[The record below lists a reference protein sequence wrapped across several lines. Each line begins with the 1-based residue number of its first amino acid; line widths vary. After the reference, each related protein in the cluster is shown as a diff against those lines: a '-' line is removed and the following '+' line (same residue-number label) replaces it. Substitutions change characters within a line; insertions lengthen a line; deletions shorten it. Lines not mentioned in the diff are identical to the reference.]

1 MKSSNRANGEVRCF
15 LCFNPKL
22 QEYHLQL
29 EEFLNFVLKRKI
41 FLENHDSHL
50 INKEKEK
57 LSNNIF
63 NSLKTECNKL
73 IKPCKC
79 DTYAHIQ
86 CLIQYCILHFTLKCD
101 ECQSEYS
108 LEFHELNES
117 NEKTFFIIKATLFF
131 LIHIILLIVS
141 ILFCVFRW
149 IPRLYD
155 FWNFFFGISL
165 LILNSV
171 VFYGFIKIVW
181 EKFNLINNNTFP
193 FFINNNSNSNKNS
206 DNKYNK
212 FGIFLK
218 RALMSTIEE
227 LVERKINSRLYIYST
242 LNSQRQLNEYINNNN
257 NEMFDSNSEQ
267 VKEEL
272 KEDLE
277 NKFHGAQIIKSTL
290 IENEGININNHNNNN
305 NEIHNEKTYQ
315 YIEKKFPK
323 SLTKTGNT
331 GTSHEIPRKK
341 IVHRIV
347 KSDKNNN
354 VNNNNNNNNNININN
369 ENNDN
374 NIENKNNEINNNIK
388 NNELIDDETKRN
400 NNNNNTN
407 TNNNLITNENNSNP
421 KPEQGDDLLNLNV
434 KKDKITN
441 GFFKEGDATIEEQ
454 AAKKLLKN

>member
-22 QEYHLQL
+22 QEYHLQF
-29 EEFLNFVLKRKI
+29 EDFLNFVLKRKI
-41 FLENHDSHL
+41 FLENHENSKLLKTDAE
-50 INKEKEK
+50 I
-57 LSNNIF
+57 LSNKIF
-63 NSLKTECNKL
+63 NSLQTDCNKL

-86 CLIQYCILHFTLKCD
+86 CLIQYCILHLTLKCD
-101 ECQSEYS
+101 ECQSEFS
-108 LEFHELNES
+108 FEFHEIKDS
-117 NEKTFFIIKATLFF
+117 QDKTFFYILVVIYF
-131 LIHIILLIVS
+131 LTHLILLAVS
-141 ILFCVFRW
+141 ILFFVFRW

-155 FWNFFFGISL
+155 FWNFYFGIAL
-165 LILNSV
+165 FIINGII
-171 VFYGFIKIVW
+171 FYAFSKYIW
-181 EKFNLINNNTFP
+181 EEFNIINNNNFP
-193 FFINNNSNSNKNS
+193 YFINSTSSKNKE
-206 DNKYNK
+206 DDYNK

-227 LVERKINSRLYIYST
+227 LVEKKNNNRIYIYST
-242 LNSQRQLNEYINNNN
+242 LSNQRQLNEYINNNN

-267 VKEEL
+267 IKEEL

-290 IENEGININNHNNNN
+290 IEDQGIHINNKKS
-305 NEIHNEKTYQ
+305 EKNYQ

-341 IVHRIV
+341 IVHRGG
-347 KSDKNNN
+347 KNNS
-354 VNNNNNNNNNININN
+354 NNNNNNNNNNDGVV
-369 ENNDN
+369 NND
-374 NIENKNNEINNNIK
+374 ENNNIN

-400 NNNNNTN
+400 NNN
-407 TNNNLITNENNSNP
+407 LLTNENNS
-421 KPEQGDDLLNLNV
+421 KPEQSGGDLLNLNV
-434 KKDKITN
+434 KKENITN
-441 GFFKEGDATIEEQ
+441 GLFKEGDITIEEQ